1 MGILWSYDMGL
12 PGRTFKGSLVVR
24 CEGVRTYGVRVL
36 GRTTREPLNEREQ
49 EWTKQGENTMLSE
62 YFLNGNE
69 PVSHNFPSYRKKAD
83 RKPVPRVR
91 RVSRECLVPL
101 TNCNEHVF
109 VALSCTSCAFAVV
122 AAIANIITDKTI
134 FFISVAKVRLSNE
147 NHDTRIMEIMTT
159 IMDSW
164 MGMKHCEL
172 WVAFCFSPIISNYSR
187 YWST

>member
-1 MGILWSYDMGL
+1 
-12 PGRTFKGSLVVR
+12 
-24 CEGVRTYGVRVL
+24 
-36 GRTTREPLNEREQ
+36 
-49 EWTKQGENTMLSE
+49 MLSE

-122 AAIANIITDKTI
+122 AVIANIITDKTI
-134 FFISVAKVRLSNE
+134 FFISAAKVQIIPETCVIQISGII
-147 NHDTRIMEIMTT
+147 TIFMEI
-159 IMDSW
+159 I
-164 MGMKHCEL
+164 L
-172 WVAFCFSPIISNYSR
+172 
-187 YWST
+187 